1 MQDATNT
8 KRTKTMNS
16 LLPEKD
22 TEAVYEILSEAL
34 GVDRVRL
41 KPDARIKED
50 FSPDSLTI
58 IEISMALEER
68 LNLSIPDESWERVT
82 TVAELFA
89 LVAELLDHSKRG

>member
-1 MQDATNT
+1 
-8 KRTKTMNS
+8 MNS

-22 TEAVYEILSEAL
+22 AEAVYEILSEAL

-68 LNLSIPDESWERVT
+68 LNLSIPDESWERVQ
-82 TVAELFA
+82 TVG
-89 LVAELLDHSKRG
+89 ELLELIARLLETSNRR